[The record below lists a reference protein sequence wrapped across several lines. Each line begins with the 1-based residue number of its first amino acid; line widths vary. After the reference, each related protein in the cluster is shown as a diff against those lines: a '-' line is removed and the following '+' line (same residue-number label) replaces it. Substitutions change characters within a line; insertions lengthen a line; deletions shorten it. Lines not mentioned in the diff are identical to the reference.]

1 MKKKLENYNKMI
13 EKLNCIVTKKNMLIV
28 LIVLTIVLLFPI
40 LRVSFYTHPSA
51 DDFNYGVNTI
61 NIIQEKGIIG
71 VARGSIKTLI
81 EFYKTWQGTYSAI
94 ILFTLNP
101 SILGENMYFLTTF
114 IIIGFFFLGLY
125 CFLKPLLQKVL
136 NVDKITFWLF
146 LLGFFL
152 LSLETIPSKC
162 QGLFWWNGASY
173 YMIFFSLELIEIGL
187 LIKRYILEKKTKL
200 NYVLLCILIA
210 IIGGGNFITALQQII
225 LLFFLNIYLIF
236 AKKNKSAIPLFIL
249 SILSL
254 GISALAPGNAIRA
267 SSLTGMNPVE
277 AILNSFIYSI
287 IKIFEWM
294 TPTKFVVI
302 FLLSIL
308 LYPTYKKIKINFKY
322 PLIFIALIYCIFS
335 AEFTPTLYSASNIG
349 EGRLWNIMYIS
360 YLLFCIMVIY
370 YVIGFIRARIIED
383 KIKDKNVCI
392 KIIELIKKYNFFII
406 IIIVGFISIS
416 CYFNRGEITSYNT
429 YIILK
434 NGEAK
439 QYDEEYKERLKLLE
453 DNNIENVEF
462 KRLSVY
468 PYPIVFSEFSR
479 NPKSWLNVPIQKIYN
494 KKSVRIIN

>member
-1 MKKKLENYNKMI
+1 MQL
-13 EKLNCIVTKKNMLIV
+13 
-28 LIVLTIVLLFPI
+28 
-40 LRVSFYTHPSA
+40 
-51 DDFNYGVNTI
+51 
-61 NIIQEKGIIG
+61 
-71 VARGSIKTLI
+71 
-81 EFYKTWQGTYSAI
+81 
-94 ILFTLNP
+94 
-101 SILGENMYFLTTF
+101 F
-114 IIIGFFFLGLY
+114 II
-125 CFLKPLLQKVL
+125 
-136 NVDKITFWLF
+136 
-146 LLGFFL
+146 
-152 LSLETIPSKC
+152 
-162 QGLFWWNGASY
+162 
-173 YMIFFSLELIEIGL
+173 
-187 LIKRYILEKKTKL
+187 
-200 NYVLLCILIA
+200 
-210 IIGGGNFITALQQII
+210 
-225 LLFFLNIYLIF
+225 
-236 AKKNKSAIPLFIL
+236 

-277 AILNSFIYSI
+277 AIWNSFIYSI

-308 LYPTYKKIKINFKY
+308 LYPTYKKSKINFKY
-322 PLIFIALIYCIFS
+322 PLIFITLIYCVFS

-392 KIIELIKKYNFFII
+392 KIIELIKKYSFFII

-416 CYFNRGEITSYNT
+416 CYFNRVEITSYNT
-429 YIILK
+429 YRILK

-468 PYPIVFSEFSR
+468 PYPIVFAEFSKD
-479 NPKSWLNVPIQKIYN
+479 PKSWRNVPIQEIYN